1 MINNKNTG
9 DTGPEIKEIIRL
21 ATLAPSGHNTQPWY
35 FSVMRN
41 VITISPD
48 YGRSLPVVD
57 PDDHALFISL
67 GCALE
72 NLVIAAG
79 QFGYKADIKYS
90 LEGDK
95 SEKIEV
101 ELKKCDGSRDN
112 QLFRA
117 IPRRQAT
124 RRMFNGK
131 PVPEKDIQALKTA
144 SSRNGVIFKIFTE
157 ETEIEPLIEFVKEGN
172 LVQFNNKKFM
182 DELVSW
188 IRFSKSDAER
198 LRDGLRSAVM
208 GAPSVPQWMGKVI
221 MKFASP
227 ENEAKKCEKLIKSSS
242 GLMLFIAENDDRLS
256 WINLGRSFER
266 VALTATLLNI
276 KHAHLNMPCEE
287 MSIRKKLQKHL
298 GLNNEQP
305 LLLLRIGYAEAM
317 PGSFRRPVEEV
328 LKTKP

>member
-1 MINNKNTG
+1 MINIENAG
-9 DTGPEIKEIIRL
+9 DASSEIKEVIRL
-21 ATLAPSGHNTQPWY
+21 ATLAPSGHNTQPWN
-35 FSVMRN
+35 FSVNRN
-41 VITISPD
+41 AITISPD

-79 QFGYKADIKYS
+79 QFGYEADIKYS
-90 LEGDK
+90 LEREK

-101 ELKKCDGSRDN
+101 ELKKSEGFRGSE
-112 QLFRA
+112 LFKA

-124 RRMFNGK
+124 RRQFDGK
-131 PVPEKDIQALKTA
+131 PVPEKDLQALKEA
-144 SSRNGVIFKIFTE
+144 SSQEGVIFKIFTG
-157 ETEIEPLIEFVKEGN
+157 ETEIEPLIEFVKEGSR
-172 LVQFNNKKFM
+172 VQFNNKRFV

-208 GAPSVPQWMGKVI
+208 GAPSIPQWMGKVI
-221 MKFASP
+221 MKFASSG
-227 ENEAKKCEKLIKSSS
+227 NEAKKCEKAIRISS
-242 GLMLFIAENDDRLS
+242 GLMLFIAENDDKIS
-256 WINLGRSFER
+256 WISLGRSFER
-266 VALTATLLNI
+266 VALRATLLNI

-287 MSIRKKLQKHL
+287 IVIRQKLQKHL
-298 GLNNEQP
+298 GLTNEQP

-328 LKTKP
+328 LKTRP